1 MHRRIRTNQHVP
13 NVGNTK
19 GQVGLPFISKLDS
32 ESNSSPDASSG
43 DDDDDGDIT
52 DEMDERGPIGLAGG
66 LPLAS

>member
-1 MHRRIRTNQHVP
+1 MHRRIRTNQHVQ

-32 ESNSSPDASSG
+32 ESNSSPEASSG
-43 DDDDDGDIT
+43 DDDDGDIS